1 MSAALKR
8 LLAIALPLGLL
19 GIAILWMLRTP
30 SKPAPELVETPAPP
44 EATPPPPAPPVL
56 PKPPALS
63 ELGETP
69 DWSQLDMFQ
78 ETITR
83 EDFERLLTTVFTIGE
98 AWREV
103 ITISEQEAR
112 IRTGVENEEFIL
124 RFATP
129 GNAKPVP
136 RQWRATSEL
145 PPAPPDKPLEG
156 LRIAIDPGHIGG
168 QWARIEERWLKVG
181 DTPPVC
187 EGDMT
192 LLVSQLL
199 KPRLEALGATVSLV
213 RENSEPLTKLR
224 PADLM
229 AAAAESISATSPPD
243 ELRKTAERLF
253 YRTAEIRDRAVVVNH
268 TLKPDLVLCIHF
280 NADPWGDSEHA
291 TLVKRTH
298 LHLLVNGAYTD
309 EEVVLADQRQAMLEK
324 LLRRTHEEETQISA
338 TVADVFAKYSGL
350 PPYLYPPGAKNVRQ
364 VDGNPYLWARN
375 LLANRL
381 YDCPVIY
388 MEPYV
393 MNSVTDHPRMIAGDY
408 EGLREISGKPQPS
421 LFREYADSLAEGLAK
436 HYAEKRKIAR

>member
-1 MSAALKR
+1 MKR
-8 LLAIALPLGLL
+8 LLALAVLLALAGCAFWWFTRQGPAVPL
-19 GIAILWMLRTP
+19 
-30 SKPAPELVETPAPP
+30 KPPAPP
-44 EATPPPPAPPVL
+44 VATIPPPVPPPAPP
-56 PKPPALS
+56 KPPKLS
-63 ELGETP
+63 DLGETP

-83 EDFERLLTTVFTIGE
+83 EDFERLLTTVFTTGE
-98 AWREV
+98 GWREF
-103 ITISEQEAR
+103 ISLSDQEAR

-124 RFATP
+124 RFAST
-129 GNAKPVP
+129 GNAKPAP
-136 RQWRATSEL
+136 RQWRSTAEL
-145 PPAPPDKPLEG
+145 PPALPDRPLEG
-156 LRIAIDPGHIGG
+156 LRVAIDPGHIGG

-213 RENSEPLTKLR
+213 RENSEPITKLR

-229 AAAAESISATSPPD
+229 AAAAESISANSPPD
-243 ELRKTAERLF
+243 ELRRTAERLF
-253 YRTAEIRDRAVVVNH
+253 YRTAEIRDRAVLVNQ

-291 TLVKRTH
+291 TLVNRTH

-309 EEVVLADQRQAMLEK
+309 SETALADQRQAMLDK
-324 LLRRTHEEETQISA
+324 LLRRTHEEETDVSA
-338 TVADVFAKYSGL
+338 TVAEVFAQRSGL
-350 PPYLYPPGAKNVRQ
+350 PPFLYPPGAKNVRQ
-364 VDGNPYLWARN
+364 VNGNPYLWARN

-381 YDCPVIY
+381 YNCPVIY

-393 MNSVTDHPRMIAGDY
+393 MNSVIDHPRMIAGDY

-421 LFREYADSLAEGLAK
+421 LFREYADAMAEGLAK
-436 HYAEKRKIAR
+436 HYAEKRANAK

>member
-1 MSAALKR
+1 MKR
-8 LLAIALPLGLL
+8 LLAIAVLIAIA
-19 GIAILWMLRTP
+19 GIAFWWFT
-30 SKPAPELVETPAPP
+30 KQNPAPAPK
-44 EATPPPPAPPVL
+44 PPAPPVAITPQSAP
-56 PKPPALS
+56 PKPPSLS

-83 EDFERLLTTVFTIGE
+83 ENFERLLTTVFTTGD
-98 AWREV
+98 AWRGV

-112 IRTGVENEEFIL
+112 IRTGVENEEFVL
-124 RFATP
+124 RFATT
-129 GNAKPVP
+129 GNAKPAP
-136 RQWRATSEL
+136 RMWRATSEL
-145 PPAPPDKPLEG
+145 PPAPPDRPLEG
-156 LRIAIDPGHIGG
+156 LRVAIDPGHIGG

-199 KPRLEALGATVSLV
+199 KPKLESLGASVSLV

-229 AAAAESISATSPPD
+229 MAAAESISATSPPD

-253 YRTAEIRDRAVVVNH
+253 YRTAEIRARAELVNH

-280 NADPWGDSEHA
+280 NADPWGDPEHA
-291 TLVKRTH
+291 TLVNRTH

-309 EEVVLADQRQAMLEK
+309 QEVVLADQRQAMLDK
-324 LLRRTHEEETQISA
+324 LLRRTHEEESAISS
-338 TVADVFAKYSGL
+338 TVADVFAQRSGL

-364 VDGNPYLWARN
+364 VDGNPFLWARN

-381 YDCPVIY
+381 YDCPVIF

-421 LFREYADSLAEGLAK
+421 LFREYADAMAEGLAK
-436 HYAEKRKIAR
+436 HYAEKRSKAK

>member
-1 MSAALKR
+1 MKR
-8 LLAIALPLGLL
+8 LLAIAVLL
-19 GIAILWMLRTP
+19 ALAGIALWWFIRQGPVALP
-30 SKPAPELVETPAPP
+30 K
-44 EATPPPPAPPVL
+44 PPAPPVTITPPPVP

-83 EDFERLLTTVFTIGE
+83 EDFERLLTTVFTTGE
-98 AWREV
+98 GWRAF
-103 ITISEQEAR
+103 ITIGDQDSR
-112 IRTGVENEEFIL
+112 IRTGIENEEFIL
-124 RFATP
+124 RFASA
-129 GNAKPVP
+129 GNVKPAP
-136 RQWRATSEL
+136 RMWRTTAEL
-145 PPAPPDKPLEG
+145 PPAPANKPLEG

-199 KPRLEALGATVSLV
+199 KPKLEALGAKVFLV
-213 RENSEPLTKLR
+213 RENSEPITKLR

-229 AAAAESISATSPPD
+229 QAAAETISANSPPD

-253 YRTAEIRDRAVVVNH
+253 YRTAEIRARAEIVNH

-280 NADPWGDSEHA
+280 NADPWGDCEHA
-291 TLVKRTH
+291 TLVNRTH

-309 EEVVLADQRQAMLEK
+309 EETALADQRQAMLDK
-324 LLRRTHEEETQISA
+324 LLRRTHEEETQVSA
-338 TVADVFAKYSGL
+338 TVAEVFAWRSGL
-350 PPYLYPPGAKNVRQ
+350 PPFLYPPGAKNVCQ

-381 YDCPVIY
+381 YDCPVVY

-393 MNSVTDHPRMIAGDY
+393 MNSVIDHPRMIAGDY
-408 EGLREISGKPQPS
+408 EGLREISGKQQPS
-421 LFREYADSLAEGLAK
+421 LFREYADAMAEGLAK
-436 HYAEKRKIAR
+436 HYAEKRAKAN